1 MSPPPGPGG
10 GDAPSHRRGD
20 PTASR
25 RVLYDECREMRADV
39 AAASRFL
46 VAGAGALG
54 SEALKCLAL
63 MGAGLVVVVDP
74 DRVEE
79 RNLARSVLYGPDDLG
94 VPKVSAATARL
105 AAWSPEGRV
114 MPVVGDVR
122 YDVGLGVLRRVDA
135 AIGCLDGR
143 AARLGLGR
151 RCAAADTPWVDGA
164 IGERIARIAAFWP
177 RRGGCY
183 ECTLTPAQWE
193 EISAEGPPGCGAA
206 ERGARESGRMPT
218 TPLAASVA
226 GALLVSEALKI
237 AHARRPGASRPVPE
251 PVWGLERYLVM
262 AAGRWVDTRYS
273 REPHCGSHDGP
284 FLVHEE
290 PDLGVADP
298 LAAAA
303 ARAATRLGD
312 EVTMWD
318 VGHELV
324 VSARCRRCGVADR
337 PLVAEGAPA
346 MRTRCPRCASPRE
359 VRTARYVAVESRL
372 ARRPMWD
379 LGIPPLDVLR
389 FRAADGRAVA
399 VELTGD
405 LSRFPALL
413 AEPLPP
419 LPEIRE
425 GAGRERTA
433 P

>member
-1 MSPPPGPGG
+1 MTSPPVLGG
-10 GDAPSHRRGD
+10 AGALPHRRGD

-25 RVLYDECREMRADV
+25 AALYAECRELRADV

-63 MGAGLVVVVDP
+63 MGAGLLVVVDP

-79 RNLARSVLYGPDDLG
+79 RNLARSVLYGPDDVG

-114 MPVVGDVR
+114 LPVVGDVR

-135 AIGCLDGR
+135 VIGCLDGR
-143 AARLGLGR
+143 ASRLGLGR
-151 RCAAADTPWVDGA
+151 RCASADVPWVDGA

-206 ERGARESGRMPT
+206 QRGAREAGRVPT

-237 AHARRPGASRPVPE
+237 AHARRPGSGLPAPE
-251 PVWGLERYLVM
+251 PDWGLERYLVM

-273 REPHCGSHDGP
+273 PEPHCGSHGGP
-284 FLVHEE
+284 WEVHEE
-290 PDLGVADP
+290 PGLGVADP

-303 ARAATRLGD
+303 DRASALLGA
-312 EVTMWD
+312 EVAAWD

-324 VSARCRRCGVADR
+324 VSARCRRCDAADR

-346 MRTRCPRCASPRE
+346 MRRSCPRCASPRE
-359 VRTARYVAVESRL
+359 VRTARYVAVGSRL

-419 LPEIRE
+419 LPEIRP
-425 GAGRERTA
+425 GSGRGRTA